1 MKTVNAQ
8 TITETIAHLCID
20 ANRNLPK
27 DVAAAL
33 YQAEE
38 TEPFAPAK
46 DLLSLLTKNEQIA
59 RTTQMPICQDTGMA
73 VVFADVGQDVHIAG
87 DFAEAVNEG
96 VRRGYVEGLLR
107 KSVVGDPLRRVNT
120 GDNTPAV
127 LHTRL
132 VPGDTLTLT
141 VAPKGFGS
149 ENMSQLRMLTPASGI
164 DGVKRFVLDTV
175 RAAGANPCPPM
186 VLGIGIGGDFEQVAE
201 NAKRALMLP
210 LGTPNPDPFYAQ
222 LEEELLEAVNQTG
235 IGVQGLGGRT
245 TCLGL
250 HIIAAPTHIAGL
262 PVAVNVSCHVTR
274 PATAVLG
281 ERGECYAKTAHPLD
295 GRRREVPPR
304 GGSRPALRCGL
315 HRARRGAP
323 AHDGFDSRRQAASGG
338 LGGSSHLLRRSD
350 AHAARTSCWFHWT
363 YHLDAHGFLHP
374 DAFAARSARHDWQGQ
389 PLPGSHGGDAG
400 IPGGL
405 LRRGRRCGSADG
417 GVRHVAGGHLLGR
430 PWP

>member
-33 YQAEE
+33 HQAEE

-87 DFAEAVNEG
+87 AFAEAVNEG

-149 ENMSQLRMLTPASGI
+149 ENMTQMKMFTPAATKAQI
-164 DGVKRFVLDTV
+164 VDFIAD
-175 RAAGANPCPPM
+175 ACIHAGSNPCPPIVIGVGIGGTFDKAALLAKKALM
-186 VLGIGIGGDFEQVAE
+186 RSTDERNADEFYAELENEMLRKVNALGIGPQGFGG
-201 NAKRALMLP
+201 KTTAL
-210 LGTPNPDPFYAQ
+210 
-222 LEEELLEAVNQTG
+222 AVN
-235 IGVQGLGGRT
+235 IE
-245 TCLGL
+245 
-250 HIIAAPTHIAGL
+250 AMPTHIAGL
-262 PVAVNVSCHVTR
+262 PVAVNINCHVTR
-274 PATAVLG
+274 H
-281 ERGECYAKTAHPLD
+281 K
-295 GRRREVPPR
+295 
-304 GGSRPALRCGL
+304 
-315 HRARRGAP
+315 
-323 AHDGFDSRRQAASGG
+323 
-338 LGGSSHLLRRSD
+338 
-350 AHAARTSCWFHWT
+350 
-363 YHLDAHGFLHP
+363 
-374 DAFAARSARHDWQGQ
+374 SA
-389 PLPGSHGGDAG
+389 
-400 IPGGL
+400 II
-405 LRRGRRCGSADG
+405 
-417 GVRHVAGGHLLGR
+417 
-430 PWP
+430 

>member
-1 MKTVNAQ
+1 MRQINVEEITNTVRDMCISVNYELSGDMKNV
-8 TITETIAHLCID
+8 LC
-20 ANRNLPK
+20 
-27 DVAAAL
+27 AAADK
-33 YQAEE
+33 EE
-38 TEPFAPAK
+38 SPLGRQILEQLKENMDIAK
-46 DLLSLLTKNEQIA
+46 EDMI
-59 RTTQMPICQDTGMA
+59 PICQDTGMA

-164 DGVKRFVLDTV
+164 DGVKHFVLDTV

-222 LEEELLEAVNQTG
+222 LEEELLEAINQTG

-274 PATAVLG
+274 HATAVL
-281 ERGECYAKTAHPLD
+281 
-295 GRRREVPPR
+295 
-304 GGSRPALRCGL
+304 
-315 HRARRGAP
+315 
-323 AHDGFDSRRQAASGG
+323 
-338 LGGSSHLLRRSD
+338 
-350 AHAARTSCWFHWT
+350 
-363 YHLDAHGFLHP
+363 
-374 DAFAARSARHDWQGQ
+374 
-389 PLPGSHGGDAG
+389 
-400 IPGGL
+400 
-405 LRRGRRCGSADG
+405 
-417 GVRHVAGGHLLGR
+417 
-430 PWP
+430 